1 MFDHLVFARDVLQP
15 SEAAVLH
22 AAWRRAIATL
32 GISGAVSEQ
41 DRQHLAANVIKL
53 ARSGYT
59 RTLEGTLDPA
69 DLAEAAILRFRSLSE
84 GAKS

>member
-1 MFDHLVFARDVLQP
+1 MFDRLIFARDVLQP

-32 GISGAVSEQ
+32 GVSGAVSEQ
-41 DRQHLAANVIKL
+41 DQQHLAANVIKL

-59 RTLEGTLDPA
+59 RTLEGTLDPI
-69 DLAEAAILRFRSLSE
+69 DLADAAVLRFRSLSE